1 MNKLIFE
8 KYSDYY
14 DLLYKDKDYN
24 LEAKYIHNL
33 ISRHGT
39 NFKDILEFGSGTG
52 SHAAILVGL
61 GYKIHGIELS
71 TNMVSK
77 AKIVPGFT
85 CQQGNIATT
94 KMNKTYDVILSL
106 FHVMSYQITNN
117 QLKDVFANASE
128 HLNKN
133 GLFIFD
139 FWYTPAVYF
148 QKPSVR
154 VKRAANKKIE
164 ITRIAEPVIKSNE
177 HIVDI
182 NYSIFIKNLIDQKID
197 MIKETHSVRHF
208 NLPEIDILCD
218 ICGFERLEAEEFK
231 TGKKL
236 DENTWGACVLL
247 KKIKS

>member
-14 DLLYKDKDYN
+14 DLLYNDKDYN
-24 LEAKYIHNL
+24 SEAKYIYNL
-33 ISRHGT
+33 IIRHGT

-61 GYKIHGIELS
+61 GYKVHGIELS
-71 TNMVSK
+71 ANMVSK
-77 AKIVPGFT
+77 AKIIPGFT

-106 FHVMSYQITNN
+106 FHVMSYQITNK

-139 FWYTPAVYF
+139 FWYSPAVYF

-208 NLPEIDILCD
+208 NLPEIDVLCE
-218 ICGFERLEAEEFK
+218 IYGFERLEAEEFK

-236 DENTWGACVLL
+236 NENTWGACVLL